1 MDFETLINSL
11 NFTNVFWQIG
21 ATFIFNIVDIVSGI
35 IQACINNNLD
45 SKVMRQGLLRKI
57 LVILVVILS
66 FILENAFG
74 INWISK
80 GVCIY
85 VILMEIISIGENLK
99 KAGID
104 LGKLGE
110 ILKVKK
116 EDED

>member
-21 ATFIFNIVDIVSGI
+21 ATFIFNIADIVSGI

-74 INWISK
+74 ITWISK

-99 KAGID
+99 KAGIS
-104 LGKLGE
+104 LGKFSDM
-110 ILKVKK
+110 LKVKRSN
-116 EDED
+116 EE